1 MPNLIIDF
9 AQDFTCVR
17 SHNLDDV
24 YQRYNH
30 SADTQLEDVY
40 GRYSDKK
47 ARAYAYCR
55 NIDVSQSDISLYAWL
70 AFKQDVWMT
79 KDIANDI
86 AKQLKPKYPYRYSR
100 ASLCIGNWRCT
111 V

>member
-1 MPNLIIDF
+1 MPNLILDF

-17 SHNLDDV
+17 SHKLDDM

-47 ARAYAYCR
+47 ALAYTYCR
-55 NIDVSQSDISLYAWL
+55 NLMCKYDGYDFRIINHNTFMFTCG
-70 AFKQDVWMT
+70 FKFRDPET
-79 KDIANDI
+79 DELTFAYITPTYNYCSPI
-86 AKQLKPKYPYRYSR
+86 AK
-100 ASLCIGNWRCT
+100 
-111 V
+111 

>member
-1 MPNLIIDF
+1 MPNLIIEF

-17 SHNLDDV
+17 SHSLDDM

-55 NIDVSQSDISLYAWL
+55 NLMSKYDGYDFRIISYNTYMFTCG
-70 AFKQDVWMT
+70 FKFRDPAT
-79 KDIANDI
+79 DELTFAYITPTYNYCSPIA
-86 AKQLKPKYPYRYSR
+86 R
-100 ASLCIGNWRCT
+100 
-111 V
+111 